1 MAERNSKGQF
11 VKGSGGSKS
20 RKGKGSK
27 GKGSKGS
34 AGGALGAR
42 VARLEA
48 QHRGVVLAVNEL
60 GRRVSEHDRAIAQI
74 SSVLGERFGKSSKP
88 RKRKG

>member
-11 VKGSGGSKS
+11 VKGSGGNKS
-20 RKGKGSK
+20 RKGKGK
-27 GKGSKGS
+27 GAKGKGS

-48 QHRGVVLAVNEL
+48 QHRGVVLAINEL

-74 SSVLGERFGKSSKP
+74 SSVLGERFGKSAKP

>member
-11 VKGSGGSKS
+11 VKGSGGGSKS
-20 RKGKGSK
+20 RKGK

-74 SSVLGERFGKSSKP
+74 SSVLGERFGKASKP

>member
-20 RKGKGSK
+20 RKGK

-74 SSVLGERFGKSSKP
+74 SRVLGERFGKASKP

>member
-11 VKGSGGSKS
+11 VKGSGGGSK

-34 AGGALGAR
+34 ASGALGAR

-74 SSVLGERFGKSSKP
+74 SSVLGERFGKGSKP